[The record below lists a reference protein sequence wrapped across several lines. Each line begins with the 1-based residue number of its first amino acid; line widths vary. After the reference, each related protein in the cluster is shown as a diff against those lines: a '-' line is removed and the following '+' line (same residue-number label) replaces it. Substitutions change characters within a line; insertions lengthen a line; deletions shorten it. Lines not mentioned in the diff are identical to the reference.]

1 LSSWGWLT
9 CNEQV
14 IFLQSWAGVFFITI
28 TVRVSL
34 NLSYFN
40 KLFLWRYD
48 GEFLYSYI
56 FIIARENSCKIGRA
70 PYSVRLISYNAGRAP
85 YDVVR
90 SPIGHRPMFSYTDA
104 GRHPYDIWPRKI
116 KFLKIVRCP
125 GDYQICRWCANR
137 WNRKMSVL
145 FVTVAYR
152 YTQRRNCLL
161 DVWKKF
167 SGCERK
173 IYVGFFS
180 PCSSV
185 VDWVKIAATL
195 YNSNVS
201 KYIWNFII

>member
-1 LSSWGWLT
+1 MQQKSAIDFCLL
-9 CNEQV
+9 
-14 IFLQSWAGVFFITI
+14 SWASVVFITI
-28 TVRVSL
+28 TVRISL

-40 KLFLWRYD
+40 NLFLWRND
-48 GEFLYSYI
+48 GEFWY
-56 FIIARENSCKIGRA
+56 K
-70 PYSVRLISYNAGRAP
+70 AGWAP
-85 YDVVR
+85 YDIVQN
-90 SPIGHRPMFSYTDA
+90 PAGYRPMFSYTDA